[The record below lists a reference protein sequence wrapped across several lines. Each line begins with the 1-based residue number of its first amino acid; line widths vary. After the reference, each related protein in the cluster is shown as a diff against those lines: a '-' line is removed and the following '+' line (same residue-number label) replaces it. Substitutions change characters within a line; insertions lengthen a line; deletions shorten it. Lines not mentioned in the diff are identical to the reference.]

1 MRGMKQ
7 KAVDAVTTEPF
18 LHVIGDVARRADQ
31 RTLPPSRGEALVD
44 LPDRQTF
51 LPRPADDVAGIAEA
65 AECELP
71 FGYVGKRTIEIVFR
85 QVEPAELVRE
95 QFEPDIG
102 VDLRLQEMVQFLRL
116 FAGPSD
122 DRIETR
128 HYFQRFWRAVVLSH
142 ALLQVA
148 VELRRGGTRGRR
160 CGHPLRDARCR
171 LAATRG
177 RAGLEEHRMA
187 LRRPRDIQRATNREM
202 LALVVQVM
210 ELGRVEIAFRSAVSD
225 KRIVVPAVPQSLYD
239 FHKLDRTVVA
249 GIVLIVPLA
258 SEVEGL

>member
-1 MRGMKQ
+1 MMLR
-7 KAVDAVTTEPF
+7 V
-18 LHVIGDVARRADQ
+18 
-31 RTLPPSRGEALVD
+31 
-44 LPDRQTF
+44 
-51 LPRPADDVAGIAEA
+51 LPRPLSANCRSGMSGSG
-65 AECELP
+65 P
-71 FGYVGKRTIEIVFR
+71 IEIVFR
-85 QVEPAELVRE
+85 QIEPAELVRE

-148 VELRRGGTRGRR
+148 VELLRAGKSVLR
-160 CGHPLRDARCR
+160 CEHPLSEARCH
-171 LAATRG
+171 LAANLG

-210 ELGRVEIAFRSAVSD
+210 ELGRIEVTFRFAVSD
-225 KRIVVPAVPQSLYD
+225 KRIVVPAVPRLQRFD
-239 FHKLDRTVVA
+239 C
-249 GIVLIVPLA
+249 
-258 SEVEGL
+258 E

>member
-7 KAVDAVTTEPF
+7 KAVDAVTAEPF
-18 LHVIGDVARRADQ
+18 LHVIGDLARRADQ

-44 LPDRQTF
+44 LPDRQPF

-71 FGYVGKRTIEIVFR
+71 FGYIRKRTIEIVFR
-85 QVEPAELVRE
+85 QIEPAELVRE

-122 DRIETR
+122 DCIETR
-128 HYFQRFWRAVVLSH
+128 HYFQRFGWAVVLSH
-142 ALLQVA
+142 ALPQVA
-148 VELRRGGTRGRR
+148 VEFLRAGKGVLW
-160 CGHPLRDARCR
+160 CEYPLGEARCH
-171 LAATRG
+171 LAANLG
-177 RAGLEEHRMA
+177 RAGLEEHRVT

-202 LALVVQVM
+202 LTLVVQVM
-210 ELGRVEIAFRSAVSD
+210 ELGGVEVTLRFAVSD
-225 KRIVVPAVPQSLYD
+225 KR
-239 FHKLDRTVVA
+239 DRPVVA
-249 GIVLIVPLA
+249 GIVLIVALA
-258 SEVEGL
+258 SEVEGLGEVR